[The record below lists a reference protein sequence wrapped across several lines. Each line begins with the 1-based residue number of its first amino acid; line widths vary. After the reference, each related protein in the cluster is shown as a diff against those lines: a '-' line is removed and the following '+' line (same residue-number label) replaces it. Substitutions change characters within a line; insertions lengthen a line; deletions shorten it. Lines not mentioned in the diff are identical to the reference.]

1 MVVFLELRSYFSL
14 PMNSKYTK
22 HMDQEHIV
30 KIVSDLIAI
39 NTVNPPGNEHL
50 VLPIVKPLME
60 DLGMEVMTY
69 EKESGRTNIVGKLG
83 SGGKSVAFIS
93 HMDTVPPGDRELWDT
108 DPFTPVVKDGKIFG
122 RGALDDKGSFAAC
135 YSACKAFIA
144 ENPNFG
150 GTIYLVAAA
159 DEELGSRLGVI
170 YLMQDENFRVDA
182 CIIPDG
188 GEMDQAVLGEKGILH
203 LDVVSYGKQAHGSL
217 PMLGKNAIEPL
228 AALVSELKHINLG
241 EDYDKQFDGWTMN
254 VGVIQGGIAAN
265 VVPARATLSIDFRFP
280 TGITKEDIIAQVQEK
295 IDLVKQRDPLARFE
309 IKEALSTKPH
319 MITADEP
326 IVKSFEAART

>member
-1 MVVFLELRSYFSL
+1 
-14 PMNSKYTK
+14 MNSKYTK

-170 YLMQDENFRVDA
+170 YLMQDENFR
-182 CIIPDG
+182 
-188 GEMDQAVLGEKGILH
+188 
-203 LDVVSYGKQAHGSL
+203 
-217 PMLGKNAIEPL
+217 
-228 AALVSELKHINLG
+228 
-241 EDYDKQFDGWTMN
+241 
-254 VGVIQGGIAAN
+254 
-265 VVPARATLSIDFRFP
+265 
-280 TGITKEDIIAQVQEK
+280 
-295 IDLVKQRDPLARFE
+295 
-309 IKEALSTKPH
+309 
-319 MITADEP
+319 
-326 IVKSFEAART
+326 